1 MFFMVFDCVCDCN
14 NIINYI
20 FNLIRITREYNN
32 CEEEEEERQVRDCI
46 DYLTFKTLYEL
57 TKEETV

>member
-1 MFFMVFDCVCDCN
+1 MVFDCVCDCSS
-14 NIINYI
+14 IINYM

-32 CEEEEEERQVRDCI
+32 CEEKEEEDNEVRDCI